1 MPLNEL
7 IPIINKLQEAF
18 APLGIAPIDLP
29 QIAVVGSQSSGK
41 SSVLEALVGY
51 DFLPRGTGICTR
63 RPLILQLINENVD
76 QDWAEFSHSPKKLY
90 SFEEV
95 KKEIELE
102 TAKVAGA
109 GKAVSAEPIILRVH
123 SKTAV
128 DLTLVDLPGLTKVP
142 VGDQPQDIA
151 NQIRKMVLEVIER
164 PNCIILA
171 VSAANQDIANSD
183 GLQLAR
189 LVDPNGERTVG
200 VLTKLDIMDA
210 GTDARDVLEGR
221 TYPLRHGYIGVV
233 NRSQRDID
241 QGKSMMASMAS
252 EKKFFETHPAYS
264 RVAHEQG
271 SGFLSKR
278 LNSLLEGHIR
288 QVLPDISKKA
298 KAMLREASEELTKY
312 GDGGAQTSRE
322 QRAHVV
328 SAIQGFCEDYKE
340 AVLGVSRNLDDS
352 RLYGSG
358 CIREI
363 FTSVFPDEVRQIDA
377 KSELTDDDIHI
388 VRRNAVGVKADL
400 FVPNAAFETLVKRLI
415 RKLEDPAGH
424 CVRKVSEQLKVLLR
438 DVVKTSPQVC
448 RFDELK
454 KRVWAECMRLLTEK
468 TFQAAEFVQ
477 GIINMQVA
485 YINTE
490 NPNFEKIRAGVYKL
504 SMQAHQSTVS
514 AREANDRES
523 ASQERRAAENKARPR
538 GVKQGTFEV
547 CVKGEWKQ
555 YFVKVVDKSM
565 QLYSGKS
572 DTSPLRT
579 IPLEG
584 CAVSDP
590 ESGNEVEIRSV
601 TEKGWI
607 RSKSE
612 STRLRF
618 KSAEEAATWS
628 NIFRLMA
635 DSDVGIHGSSWSSA
649 SDSPEK
655 RLSDR
660 RSSMGM
666 SAAASMGVHGSPSR
680 RAAQS
685 LSLTER
691 EVLEAK
697 VLRQLLEHYFRI
709 VQASVIDSV
718 PKAIMLMLVNSLQK
732 DLYNHLMDAIY
743 LHDDDAALADLT
755 RESEDVVRRRT
766 ELVKLTGALRQA
778 IAVMRDV

>member
-63 RPLILQLINENVD
+63 RPLILQLLNEDVE
-76 QDWAEFSHSPKKLY
+76 QDWAEFAHSSKKLY
-90 SFEEV
+90 SFDEV
-95 KKEIELE
+95 KRTIESE
-102 TAKVAGA
+102 TAKVAGT
-109 GKAVSAEPIILRVH
+109 GKSVSSEPIILRVH
-123 SKTAV
+123 SRNVV

-151 NQIRKMVLEVIER
+151 EVIHKMVMEVIER

-415 RKLEDPAGH
+415 QKLEDPAAT
-424 CVRKVSEQLKVLLR
+424 CVRLVSEQIKQVIQDVMRTCKEIGRYEHLK
-438 DVVKTSPQVC
+438 
-448 RFDELK
+448 E
-454 KRVWAECMRLLTEK
+454 RVWQECMKLLGDKQRE
-468 TFQAAEFVQ
+468 AAEFVQ
-477 GIINMQVA
+477 NIINMEVA
-485 YINTE
+485 YLNTD
-490 NPNFEKIRAGVYKL
+490 NPEFDTFRSGVYRL
-504 SMQAHQSTVS
+504 MAAHQGMAAAGGASEGS
-514 AREANDRES
+514 AGD
-523 ASQERRAAENKARPR
+523 RAAQPKPEAPAPDVTREGMVDAWVREKWKAHFVRI
-538 GVKQGTFEV
+538 GT
-547 CVKGEWKQ
+547 
-555 YFVKVVDKSM
+555 DR
-565 QLYSGKS
+565 QLSLYVNKS
-572 DTSPLRT
+572 DLTP
-579 IPLEG
+579 
-584 CAVSDP
+584 
-590 ESGNEVEIRSV
+590 IRSNALEECTV
-601 TEKGWI
+601 RQDAALGKTCLEISLMKRGWLSNGQETI
-607 RSKSE
+607 
-612 STRLRF
+612 RLRF
-618 KSAEEAATWS
+618 ASAEDAAAWS
-628 NIFRLMA
+628 KSFQA
-635 DSDVGIHGSSWSSA
+635 A
-649 SDSPEK
+649 
-655 RLSDR
+655 
-660 RSSMGM
+660 
-666 SAAASMGVHGSPSR
+666 SAAAREDEEERPESPRSSAAPGGGR
-680 RAAQS
+680 GRA
-685 LSLTER
+685 R
-691 EVLEAK
+691 E
-697 VLRQLLEHYFRI
+697 Q
-709 VQASVIDSV
+709 
-718 PKAIMLMLVNSLQK
+718 
-732 DLYNHLMDAIY
+732 
-743 LHDDDAALADLT
+743 
-755 RESEDVVRRRT
+755 
-766 ELVKLTGALRQA
+766 QA
-778 IAVMRDV
+778 IRGARPHL